1 MDELKIDRTFVD
13 GMLLDERRDAL
24 VQGLVRLGHDLGLTV
39 VAEGIEHRE
48 TLDALV
54 AAGCDVFQGFLLG
67 VPAPPARRR
76 FVRTTHF
83 NRYRQPV

>member
-1 MDELKIDRTFVD
+1 MTPRDEFIDELLSAYLD
-13 GMLLDERRDAL
+13 GATSPDETARAERLLQSA
-24 VQGLVRLGHDLGLTV
+24 
-39 VAEGIEHRE
+39 EHRE

-54 AAGCDVFQGFLLG
+54 ATGCDVFQGFLLG